1 MVKTIADSTALA
13 TTSKPNRKVDL
24 ASIPTVPFA
33 WVDEHVYAAIR
44 GCSVKVVQRERQ
56 EGIGCPY
63 KKINGRTV
71 RYRIGEIMAFLERQP
86 GGGEDISAPQ
96 PKRAVGR
103 PRKAVA

>member
-1 MVKTIADSTALA
+1 VVQSITDNFALA
-13 TTSKPNRKVDL
+13 KTSKPKRNVDL

-71 RYRIGEIMAFLERQP
+71 RYRMGEIMAFLERQP
-86 GGGEDISAPQ
+86 GGGEDVPVPQ
-96 PKRAVGR
+96 RQCAVGR
-103 PRKAVA
+103 PRKVVT